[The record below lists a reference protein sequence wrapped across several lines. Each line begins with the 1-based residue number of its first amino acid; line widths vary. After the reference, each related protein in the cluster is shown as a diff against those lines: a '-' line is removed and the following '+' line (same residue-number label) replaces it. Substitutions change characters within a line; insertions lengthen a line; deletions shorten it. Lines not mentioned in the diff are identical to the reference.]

1 MEEEKLEKLDKILSI
16 VEKLNSKVETLEEK
30 IEYLMSVVKMP
41 FYWAFNKIN
50 TIRNVS
56 TINDQD

>member
-1 MEEEKLEKLDKILSI
+1 MDEEKLDKILSI
-16 VEKLNSKVETLEEK
+16 VENLNSKVETLEEK
-30 IEYLMSVVKMP
+30 IEYITSVVKMP

>member
-1 MEEEKLEKLDKILSI
+1 MEEEKIDKILNI
-16 VEKLNSKVETLEEK
+16 VEKLNSKIETLEEK
-30 IEYLMSVVKMP
+30 IEYITSIVKMP